1 MEEIAIRKA
10 RFTEHQIIAVLKSV
24 EAGRTVKNVCR
35 EAGISEAS
43 YYNWKAKFGGME
55 ASDIKKM
62 KDLEDENRRLKQMFA
77 DLSLECRALKD
88 VIEKKPLKPA
98 IKREL
103 VSYLTAQFAMS
114 LRQACRILSLSR
126 TVFRYQPD
134 TQRDEPVIMALTVA
148 AERYPR
154 YGFKKLFQVLRRQ
167 GKSWNHKRVH
177 RIYCL
182 LKLNFRRKGK
192 QRLPVRNPVPLVT
205 PEAMN
210 QSWSIDF
217 MHDALVCG
225 RRFRTF
231 NVVDDFN
238 REALA
243 IEIDLNIPAQRV
255 VRVLDRIVA
264 NRGYP
269 LKMRM
274 DNGPELVS
282 LTLAQWAEEHGVM
295 LEFIRPGKPTQNAFI
310 ERFNRT
316 YRTEILDFYLFRTLN
331 EAREITERWLAEYNG
346 ERPHESLNNLTPK
359 EYRLMAETP
368 EISKSAWN

>member
-1 MEEIAIRKA
+1 MRKI

-24 EAGRTVKNVCR
+24 EAGRTVKDVCR
-35 EAGISEAS
+35 EAAISEAS
-43 YYNWKAKFGGME
+43 YYNWKAKYGGME
-55 ASDIKKM
+55 AADIKKI

-77 DLSLECRALKD
+77 DLSLECQALKD

-114 LRQACRILSLSR
+114 LRQACRTLSLSR
-126 TVFRYQPD
+126 TVYFYQPD
-134 TQRDEPVIMALTVA
+134 ARRDEPVIHALTEL

-154 YGFKKLFQVLRRQ
+154 YGFKKQFQLLRRQ
-167 GKSWNHKRVH
+167 GNTWNHKRVH

-192 QRLPVRNPVPLVT
+192 QRLPVRNLSPLVS
-205 PEAMN
+205 PEALN

-217 MHDALVCG
+217 MHHALVCG

-231 NVVDDFN
+231 NVMDDFN
-238 REALA
+238 REVLT

-255 VRVLDRIVA
+255 VRVLERIVA

-282 LTLAQWAEEHGVM
+282 LTLAQWAEEHGVL
-295 LEFIRPGKPTQNAFI
+295 LEFIKPGKPTQNAFI

-331 EAREITERWLAEYNG
+331 EAREITERWLTEYNS
-346 ERPHESLNNLTPK
+346 ERPHESLNNLTPE
-359 EYRLMAETP
+359 EYRLIAENT
-368 EISKSAWN
+368 EVSKSALN

>member
-1 MEEIAIRKA
+1 MVSVPTILLSASQQVSQV
-10 RFTEHQIIAVLKSV
+10 RFCGNSCVRGEQ
-24 EAGRTVKNVCR
+24 
-35 EAGISEAS
+35 
-43 YYNWKAKFGGME
+43 
-55 ASDIKKM
+55 
-62 KDLEDENRRLKQMFA
+62 
-77 DLSLECRALKD
+77 
-88 VIEKKPLKPA
+88 
-98 IKREL
+98 

-114 LRQACRILSLSR
+114 LRQACRTLSLSR

-134 TQRDEPVIMALTVA
+134 TRRDEPVIMALTVA

-167 GKSWNHKRVH
+167 GNSWNHKRVH

-192 QRLPVRNPVPLVT
+192 QRLPVRNPAPLAT

-210 QSWSIDF
+210 QSWSIDSL
-217 MHDALVCG
+217 MCG

-282 LTLAQWAEEHGVM
+282 LALAQWAEEHGVM
-295 LEFIRPGKPTQNAFI
+295 MEFIKPGKPTQNTFI

-316 YRTEILDFYLFRTLN
+316 YRIEILDFYLFRTQN
-331 EAREITERWLAEYNG
+331 EAREITERWLTEYNS
-346 ERPHESLNNLTPK
+346 ERPHESLNNLTPE
-359 EYRLMAETP
+359 EYRLMAEKP
-368 EISKSAWN
+368 ELSKSAWN

>member
-1 MEEIAIRKA
+1 
-10 RFTEHQIIAVLKSV
+10 
-24 EAGRTVKNVCR
+24 
-35 EAGISEAS
+35 
-43 YYNWKAKFGGME
+43 
-55 ASDIKKM
+55 
-62 KDLEDENRRLKQMFA
+62 
-77 DLSLECRALKD
+77 
-88 VIEKKPLKPA
+88 
-98 IKREL
+98 
-103 VSYLTAQFAMS
+103 
-114 LRQACRILSLSR
+114 
-126 TVFRYQPD
+126 
-134 TQRDEPVIMALTVA
+134 MALTVA

-167 GKSWNHKRVH
+167 GNIWNHKRVH

-192 QRLPVRNPVPLVT
+192 QRLPVRNPAPLTT

-217 MHDALVCG
+217 MLDALVCG

-282 LTLAQWAEEHGVM
+282 LALAQWAEEHGVM

-331 EAREITERWLAEYNG
+331 EAREITERWLTEYNS
-346 ERPHESLNNLTPK
+346 ERPHESLNNLTPE

>member
-1 MEEIAIRKA
+1 MVSVLSASQQVSQVRFCGNSCIR
-10 RFTEHQIIAVLKSV
+10 
-24 EAGRTVKNVCR
+24 G
-35 EAGISEAS
+35 
-43 YYNWKAKFGGME
+43 
-55 ASDIKKM
+55 
-62 KDLEDENRRLKQMFA
+62 
-77 DLSLECRALKD
+77 
-88 VIEKKPLKPA
+88 
-98 IKREL
+98 EL

-114 LRQACRILSLSR
+114 LRQACRTLSLSR

-134 TQRDEPVIMALTVA
+134 TRRDEPVIMALTVA

-167 GKSWNHKRVH
+167 GNSWNHKRVH

-192 QRLPVRNPVPLVT
+192 QRLPVRNPAPLAT

-210 QSWSIDF
+210 QSWSIDSL
-217 MHDALVCG
+217 MCG

-282 LTLAQWAEEHGVM
+282 LALAQWAEEHGVM
-295 LEFIRPGKPTQNAFI
+295 MEFIKPGKPTQNTFI

-316 YRTEILDFYLFRTLN
+316 YRTEILDFYLFRTQN
-331 EAREITERWLAEYNG
+331 EAREITERWLTEYNS
-346 ERPHESLNNLTPK
+346 ERPHESLNNLTPE
-359 EYRLMAETP
+359 EYRLMAEKP
-368 EISKSAWN
+368 ELSKSAWN

>member
-1 MEEIAIRKA
+1 MRKA

-24 EAGRTVKNVCR
+24 EAGRTVKDVCR
-35 EAGISEAS
+35 EAAISEAS
-43 YYNWKAKFGGME
+43 YYNRKAKYGGME
-55 ASDIKKM
+55 AADIKKI

-77 DLSLECRALKD
+77 DLSLENRALKD
-88 VIEKKPLKPA
+88 VIEKKALKPA

-114 LRQACRILSLSR
+114 LREACRTLSLSR
-126 TVFRYQPD
+126 TVYFYQPD
-134 TQRDEPVIMALTVA
+134 TRRDEPAIHALTEL
-148 AERYPR
+148 AEHYPR
-154 YGFKKLFQVLRRQ
+154 YGFKKLFQLLRRQ
-167 GKSWNHKRVH
+167 GNIWNHKRVH

-182 LKLNFRRKGK
+182 LKLNFRHKGK
-192 QRLPVRNPVPLVT
+192 QRLPVRNPAPLAT
-205 PEAMN
+205 PQVLN
-210 QSWSIDF
+210 QSWSIEF

-255 VRVLDRIVA
+255 IWVLDRIVA

-269 LKMRM
+269 LKMWM

-282 LTLAQWAEEHGVM
+282 LALAQWAEEHGVM
-295 LEFIRPGKPTQNAFI
+295 LEFIKPGKPTQNAFI

-316 YRTEILDFYLFRTLN
+316 YRTEILDFYLFRTLY
-331 EAREITERWLAEYNG
+331 EVREITERWLMEYNN
-346 ERPHESLNNLTPK
+346 ERPHESLNNLTPE
-359 EYRLMAETP
+359 EYRLMAEKT
-368 EISKSAWN
+368 ELSKSAWN